1 MKRAVS
7 KVLKI
12 IGAVFCGL
20 MAVGGTA
27 AFFSDTSSDPG
38 AVVLI
43 ITLVFLGLAVLLIR
57 SIRKG
62 DAMKQ
67 ASLTSSDS
75 VPSNRPNTP
84 QSKSKAISPYL
95 PEVPPE
101 ILRDMKKH
109 YTAVQIQND
118 VRIMQESFQLVQ
130 QTTDFDTFFMR
141 LELSQQ
147 KALTL
152 LQAVQAG
159 CRGIANKQQTIKG
172 CEAVLSASQAV
183 KTVFLDNSYQKETAS
198 AMRLKTQSGQ
208 YKRLT
213 AYLERLKS
221 YEDQFMDAEEAYTQT
236 VNALQGMIAQVQPD
250 SKSSAPRS
258 KQKAQLSSADEI
270 MKFKQLLDAGA
281 ITQEEYDAKKKQLLE
296 ISSVQANHVT

>member
-1 MKRAVS
+1 MKKISRGFAV
-7 KVLKI
+7 I
-12 IGAVFCGL
+12 FCVMG
-20 MAVGGTA
+20 VITY
-27 AFFSDTSSDPG
+27 TSIMLFPPPTSEQAQAEFPYP
-38 AVVLI
+38 VLI
-43 ITLVFLGLAVLLIR
+43 FLDALFIFFLYLLLRKRKSIDGITNEASQKPTRASRSTAKAV
-57 SIRKG
+57 
-62 DAMKQ
+62 
-67 ASLTSSDS
+67 
-75 VPSNRPNTP
+75 
-84 QSKSKAISPYL
+84 SPYL

-101 ILRDMKKH
+101 ILRDMKRH
-109 YTAVQIQND
+109 YTAMQIQND

-159 CRGIANKQQTIKG
+159 CRGIVNKQQTIKG
-172 CEAVLSASQAV
+172 CEAVLSTSQAV

-221 YEDQFMDAEEAYTQT
+221 YEDQFMDAEEAYAQT

-250 SKSSAPRS
+250 SKSSTPRS

-296 ISSVQANHVT
+296 ISFVQANHET